1 MNTKIMK
8 RINRHSENIL
18 IEWVKTQVPE
28 EEQEKV
34 SIKNIKQLLP
44 SAKHFYAY
52 GQIRLSFYTLKLA
65 RKCIKKLYNLGKDI
79 ESITVK
85 DLEDF
90 VNSTRE
96 RYN

>member
-34 SIKNIKQLLP
+34 SIKNINQ
-44 SAKHFYAY
+44 
-52 GQIRLSFYTLKLA
+52 
-65 RKCIKKLYNLGKDI
+65 
-79 ESITVK
+79 
-85 DLEDF
+85 
-90 VNSTRE
+90 
-96 RYN
+96 

>member
-1 MNTKIMK
+1 MK

-18 IEWVKTQVPE
+18 IEWVKSQVPE

-34 SIKNIKQLLP
+34 SIANIKELLP

-52 GQIRLSFYTLKLA
+52 GQIRLSFYTLKWA
-65 RKCIKKLYNLGKDI
+65 RKCMKKLYSLGKDI

-90 VNSTRE
+90 VNNTRE